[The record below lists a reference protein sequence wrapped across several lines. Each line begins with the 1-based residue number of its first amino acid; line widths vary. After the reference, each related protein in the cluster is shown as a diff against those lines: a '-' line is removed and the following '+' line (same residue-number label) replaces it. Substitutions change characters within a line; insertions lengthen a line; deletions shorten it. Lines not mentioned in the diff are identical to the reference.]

1 MKIQPIIMYKGKVE
15 ITKIGFLLLVLSLA
29 TTSILSIYN
38 ANNVEAEVEKYENS
52 ILGVKF
58 SYPDYWGNSANA
70 ESQNGSSSNKDCFD
84 GWFCSDFWL
93 FLDNP
98 LTNSS
103 FEYTYTVFGIDR
115 FNSDYQIFSS
125 ECKCDTLT
133 EFAQYRYEKEKQEA
147 DYFLFI
153 NDDNIT
159 IDNNFPA
166 FQIEYTD
173 EEQSTNVTDLVI
185 YTKVNN
191 TFYELDLSSD
201 SNVGYSKYLPDIK
214 KIIDSLEFIP
224 VIKPVEKQPS
234 FMMDTKE
241 SNDSS
246 STILNLTNDHV
257 LDLSSHNE
265 KQQLSESLESS
276 NNNKID
282 IPSHK
287 SYINSIG
294 HLHVI
299 GEVENNSPIIAEF
312 VKIIRTFYDGN
323 GNVVGTSSTYAD
335 PTEID
340 PGEKAPFDLILSD
353 STIPVDQIK
362 EYRLTISYR

>member
-1 MKIQPIIMYKGKVE
+1 MKLNKFFVVILPMFFISVF
-15 ITKIGFLLLVLSLA
+15 FLISH
-29 TTSILSIYN
+29 N
-38 ANNVEAEVEKYENS
+38 AFAQNETQKFVYGQDDPEFKKYENS

-58 SYPDYWGNSANA
+58 SYPDYWGNSANTDF
-70 ESQNGSSSNKDCFD
+70 QNGSSSKDCFD
-84 GWFCSDFWL
+84 RWVCTDFWL
-93 FLDNP
+93 FQDNP
-98 LTNSS
+98 PTDSTF
-103 FEYTYTVFGIDR
+103 FEYSIFGIDR
-115 FNSDYQIFSS
+115 YNSENQIFLS

-133 EFAQYRYEKEKQEA
+133 EFAQYIYEKEKQEA
-147 DYFLFI
+147 DYFSFI
-153 NDDNIT
+153 KDDNIT
-159 IDNNFPA
+159 IDNFPA

-173 EEQSTNVTDLVI
+173 EEESTNVTDLDI

-191 TFYELDLSSD
+191 TFYQFGLSTD
-201 SNVGYSKYLPDIK
+201 SNAIYSKYIPDVK
-214 KIIDSLEFIP
+214 KIIDSIEFIP

-241 SNDSS
+241 SNNTSP
-246 STILNLTNDHV
+246 IQNLTNENV
-257 LDLSSHNE
+257 IDLSNNG
-265 KQQLSESLESS
+265 KQQLSESKDS
-276 NNNKID
+276 NNKIG
-282 IPSHK
+282 ITSYN

-312 VKIIRTFYDGN
+312 VKIIGTFYDDN

-335 PTEID
+335 PTDIGS
-340 PGEKAPFDLILSD
+340 GEKAPFDLILSD